1 MNYLA
6 HILLSGDNPDCQVGG
21 LLGDF
26 VKGPLRG
33 ELPAPIEAGIKLHRA
48 IDTHTSH
55 LPAIRRL
62 YPLFEAPW
70 RRYAGIIID
79 IAFDHFLAKDWQHYH
94 PRPLESFCT
103 EFYRYLAC
111 QQALLP
117 PDALHFSQ
125 RAPKTGWL
133 ESYADAEVM
142 ATVLQRVGSRLSRP
156 VELGHSWH
164 YVERH
169 QACFERAFVETMAEL
184 ESFAARFLIQQNMP
198 LSSTQSRLI
207 EAQIRGKTASICHN
221 PEP

>member
-6 HILLSGDNPDCQVGG
+6 HLLLSGENPDCQVGG

-33 ELPAPIEAGIKLHRA
+33 DYPAPIEVGIRLHRA
-48 IDTHTSH
+48 IDTRSAQ

-79 IAFDHFLAKDWQHYH
+79 ITFDHFLANHWRRYH
-94 PRPLESFCT
+94 PCSLASFCNG
-103 EFYRYLAC
+103 FYQQLAK

-117 PDALHFSQ
+117 PGVLYFSQ
-125 RAPKTGWL
+125 HAPKVGWL
-133 ESYADAEVM
+133 ESYADEALLG
-142 ATVLQRVGSRLSRP
+142 TILDRVGSRLSKP
-156 VELGHSWH
+156 LDLGHGWL

-169 QACFERAFVETMAEL
+169 YACFESAFTETMDEL
-184 ESFAARFLIQQNMP
+184 NHFAAGFLARENVP
-198 LSSTQSRLI
+198 LNQLKATDI
-207 EAQIRGKTASICHN
+207 KA
-221 PEP
+221 